1 MHRNC
6 WKQLETQY
14 LPDSLRALEIG
25 GKNKRKLLS
34 TSFRRCSSK
43 ASDLQDENRHHT
55 FANLHQKLLQG
66 KRGGSASIAQLAVRV
81 RFCRKGLDCERQ
93 VVSNFEFGLQCKTN
107 LPLTPC
113 HIRNGQALC
122 YQGWPTN
129 TSTNRLFQFLGI
141 TRLALFWATCPVR
154 LGKYYVGLISCSS
167 SSSSSL
173 PHNS

>member
-14 LPDSLRALEIG
+14 LPDSLHALEIG

-34 TSFRRCSSK
+34 TSFRRCRSR

-55 FANLHQKLLQG
+55 FANLHKKLLQG
-66 KRGGSASIAQLAVRV
+66 KRGGSASIGQLAVRV
-81 RFCRKGLDCERQ
+81 RFCRKGLECERQ
-93 VVSNFEFGLQCKTN
+93 VVANFEFGLQCKTN

-129 TSTNRLFQFLGI
+129 HGHQGT
-141 TRLALFWATCPVR
+141 V
-154 LGKYYVGLISCSS
+154 
-167 SSSSSL
+167 SSL
-173 PHNS
+173 WRS